1 MQLSVQRSVPKHR
14 LARQRGAA
22 ALIVVML
29 LFFVIS
35 LTAAY
40 TSRNLIFEQRTASNQ
55 YRATQALEA
64 AEAGIEWTLAQLN
77 SGLATGSCTA
87 TTTASGNPSFRQR
100 YLAIDNTSGN
110 VTPVSLPFPQE
121 ERSPTCLLD
130 TSSSSPGNWKWTC
143 VCPPAA
149 GTVPTLTAPTG
160 AGNAPT
166 YMIEML
172 PLLGGVR
179 PDLFQVISYSCTRFS
194 ADCVSFSPDRGGTG
208 DGIAT
213 TRVTVA
219 LRGALTRTPAAALTV
234 AGTLA
239 ASSGGAVLAL
249 QNSSATGNGVT
260 LHSGGSAPSSGLALT
275 GLPGATAASTVVAGD
290 SSLAPPAQTSLGFA
304 AKDLRFAA
312 LFGMQPQTYRR
323 QPGMPI
329 LDCSGGCNAA
339 AINTAIERNPGRP
352 VWLAG
357 ITGTVTID
365 GTVGSASAPALLIV
379 EGDVVFSGGA
389 SLTGLLYSRIK
400 DDGSGAPPPP
410 TVWALNGNASIVG
423 AAVAEGNLTL
433 GGSSTGVA
441 ITYNEAALRALRIG
455 TGTFVRVPGSWR
467 DFL

>member
-64 AEAGIEWTLAQLN
+64 SEAGIEWTLAQLN
-77 SGLATGSCTA
+77 SGLTTGSCTA

-110 VTPVSLPFPQE
+110 VTPVSPPPVN
-121 ERSPTCLLD
+121 RSPTCLLD
-130 TSSSSPGNWKWTC
+130 TSSSSAANWKWSC
-143 VCPPAA
+143 VCPPAT
-149 GTVPTLTAPTG
+149 GTVPTLAAPTG
-160 AGNAPT
+160 SGNSPA
-166 YMIEML
+166 YVIQML
-172 PLLGGVR
+172 PLLNGVR

-194 ADCVSFSPDRGGTG
+194 TDCVSFSPNRGGTG

-219 LRGALTRTPAAALTV
+219 LRGAITRTPAAALTV

-239 ASSGGAVLAL
+239 SPTGGAVLAL
-249 QNSSATGNGVT
+249 QNSAAAGNGVT
-260 LHSGGSAPSSGLALT
+260 LHSAGPVPIGGLALT
-275 GLPGATAASTVVAGD
+275 GLPGATAASTVVTDD
-290 SSLAPPAQTSLGFA
+290 SSLAPLAQTGFA

-357 ITGTVTID
+357 SPGTITID